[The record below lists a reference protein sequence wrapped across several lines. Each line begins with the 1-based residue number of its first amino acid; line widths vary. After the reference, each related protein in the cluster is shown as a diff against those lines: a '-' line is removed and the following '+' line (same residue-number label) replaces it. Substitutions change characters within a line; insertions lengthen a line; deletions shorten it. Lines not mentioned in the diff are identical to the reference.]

1 MLSAPE
7 PIAAHHLT
15 DAFSC
20 GKPALDAW
28 LKTRALANQRNG
40 FAAVM
45 VAHEANRV
53 AGFYALA
60 PTAILPASMPRALR
74 TGQPPSPVPCLLL
87 GQLATDRQW
96 AGQGLGTALL
106 AHALR
111 RSVRAAELVGGRV
124 LVVKASD
131 DEAAAF
137 WCRRGFRPSRDD
149 DKLLFRSMADIADAL
164 RLAGA
169 DWSGAAPL

>member
-7 PIAAHHLT
+7 PIAAHHQT
-15 DAFSC
+15 DVFSC

-45 VAHEANRV
+45 VAHEANRA

-60 PTAILPASMPRALR
+60 PTAILPASTPRSLR

-87 GQLATDRQW
+87 GQLAVDRQW
-96 AGQGLGTALL
+96 AGRGLATALL

-111 RSVRAAELVGGRV
+111 RSVRAAEQVGGRA
-124 LVVKASD
+124 LVVKAID

-137 WCRRGFRPSRDD
+137 WRRRGFRPSRDD
-149 DKLLFRSMADIADAL
+149 EMLLFRSVADISEAL
-164 RLAGA
+164 REAGA
-169 DWSGAAPL
+169 D

>member
-40 FAAVM
+40 FAVVM
-45 VAHEANRV
+45 VAHEANV
-53 AGFYALA
+53 AAGFYALA
-60 PTAILPASMPRALR
+60 PTAILPASMSRSLR
-74 TGQPPSPVPCLLL
+74 TGQPPNPVPCLLL
-87 GQLATDRQW
+87 GQLAVDQRW
-96 AGQGLGTALL
+96 AGCGLGTALL

-111 RSVRAAELVGGRV
+111 RCVRAAELVGGRA
-124 LVVKASD
+124 LVVKAID
-131 DEAAAF
+131 DEAAGF
-137 WCRRGFRPSRDD
+137 WRRRGFRPSRDD
-149 DKLLFRSMADIADAL
+149 DKLLFRSMADIAAAL
-164 RLAGA
+164 RMAGT
-169 DWSGAAPL
+169 G

>member
-7 PIAAHHLT
+7 PIAAHHET

-40 FAAVM
+40 FAVVM

-53 AGFYALA
+53 AGFYAPA
-60 PTAILPASMPRALR
+60 PTAILPASMPRSLR
-74 TGQPPSPVPCLLL
+74 TGQPLTPVPCLLL
-87 GQLATDRQW
+87 GQLATDREW
-96 AGQGLGTALL
+96 AGRGLGTALL

-111 RSVRAAELVGGRV
+111 RTVRAPELVGGRA
-124 LVVKASD
+124 LVVKAID
-131 DEAAAF
+131 EEAADF
-137 WCRRGFRPSRDD
+137 WRRRGFRPSRDD
-149 DKLLFRSMADIADAL
+149 DKLLFRSMADIAEAL
-164 RLAGA
+164 REAGLG
-169 DWSGAAPL
+169 DVGEG

>member
-7 PIAAHHLT
+7 PIAAHHQT
-15 DAFSC
+15 EAFSC
-20 GKPALDAW
+20 GKPALDVW

-40 FAAVM
+40 FAVVM

-53 AGFYALA
+53 AGFYVLA
-60 PTAILPASMPRALR
+60 PTAILPSSMPRSLR

-87 GQLATDRQW
+87 GQLAADRQW
-96 AGQGLGTALL
+96 AGWGLGTALL

-111 RSVRAAELVGGRV
+111 RSVRAAELVGGRA
-124 LVVKASD
+124 LIVKAID

-137 WCRRGFRPSRDD
+137 WRRRGFRPSRDD
-149 DKLLFRSMADIADAL
+149 EMVLFRSMADIAAAL
-164 RLAGA
+164 REAG
-169 DWSGAAPL
+169 GTN

>member
-7 PIAAHHLT
+7 PIAAHHEIE
-15 DAFSC
+15 AFSC
-20 GKPALDAW
+20 GKPALDVW

-40 FAAVM
+40 FAVVM
-45 VAHEANRV
+45 VAHEANRI

-60 PTAILPASMPRALR
+60 PTAILAAAMSRSLR
-74 TGQPPSPVPCLLL
+74 TGQPPNPVPCLLL

-96 AGQGLGTALL
+96 AGRGRGTALF

-111 RSVRAAELVGGRV
+111 RSVRAAELVGGRA
-124 LVVKASD
+124 LVVKAID

-137 WCRRGFRPSRDD
+137 WRRRGFRPSRDD
-149 DKLLFRSMADIADAL
+149 DKLLFRSIADIAQAL
-164 RLAGA
+164 REAGGG
-169 DWSGAAPL
+169 D

>member
-7 PIAAHHLT
+7 PIAELHLT
-15 DAFSC
+15 DTFSC

-40 FAAVM
+40 FAVVM
-45 VAHEANRV
+45 VAHEAGRV

-60 PTAILPASMPRALR
+60 PTAILPASIPRAVR
-74 TGQPPSPVPCLLL
+74 TGQPPNPVPCLLL
-87 GQLATDRQW
+87 GQLATDQHW

-111 RSVRAAELVGGRV
+111 RSVRAAELVGGRA
-124 LVVKASD
+124 LVVKAID
-131 DEAAAF
+131 DEAAIF
-137 WCRRGFRPSRDD
+137 WRRRGFRPSRDD
-149 DKLLFRSMADIADAL
+149 DKLLFRSMADIAEAL
-164 RLAGA
+164 RQAGV
-169 DWSGAAPL
+169 D

>member
-7 PIAAHHLT
+7 PIAAHHQT

-20 GKPALDAW
+20 GKPAPDAW

-60 PTAILPASMPRALR
+60 PTAILPASMPRSLR
-74 TGQPPSPVPCLLL
+74 TGQPPNPVPCLLL
-87 GQLATDRQW
+87 GQLAIDRQW
-96 AGQGLGTALL
+96 AGRGLGTALL

-111 RSVRAAELVGGRV
+111 RSVRAAELVGGRA
-124 LVVKASD
+124 LVVKAID

-137 WCRRGFRPSRDD
+137 WRRRGFRPSRDD
-149 DKLLFRSMADIADAL
+149 DKLLFRSIADIAEAL
-164 RLAGA
+164 REARDRG
-169 DWSGAAPL
+169 

>member
-7 PIAAHHLT
+7 PIAAHHQT

-60 PTAILPASMPRALR
+60 PTAILSASMPRSLR
-74 TGQPPSPVPCLLL
+74 TGQSPNPVPCLLL

-96 AGQGLGTALL
+96 AGRGLGTALL

-111 RSVRAAELVGGRV
+111 RSVRAAELVGGRA
-124 LVVKASD
+124 LVVKAID

-137 WCRRGFRPSRDD
+137 WRRRGFRPSRDD
-149 DKLLFRSMADIADAL
+149 QMLLFRSKADIAEAL
-164 RLAGA
+164 REAG
-169 DWSGAAPL
+169 DRG